1 MNYKNKYLRGLFLIS
16 AISSIILLVCCVS
29 TTENTISTKRFFAQE
44 QTPQAIVKIAVD
56 YPVSGSSPSIANIQ
70 SQIVSL
76 LDNCDAKKYISAK
89 PKVIISQTAQNKCYQ
104 MTHTGRAEDNT
115 QKYQSEYF
123 ESITKLAETEKF
135 ITFAHQIY
143 TYDGGAH
150 GLTVAEM
157 LTFQKSDGKRIN
169 KNILQKESSPE
180 LKSLLAQGLRA
191 YFSSFGEDLAIFPE
205 FDINNMPL
213 PENQPFL
220 TNEGVGFIYSQYEI
234 APYASGQPA
243 FVVPY
248 RFIRPY
254 LTEEIAAIIP
264 QNDNISEITAFSTEN
279 PWQK

>member
-1 MNYKNKYLRGLFLIS
+1 MSYKNKYLRGLIRIS
-16 AISSIILLVCCVS
+16 TILGIITLVCCVS
-29 TTENTISTKRFFAQE
+29 TTKNTISTKRYFAQE
-44 QTPQAIVKIAVD
+44 QNPKAIVKIAVD
-56 YPVSGSSPSIANIQ
+56 YPVSGSAPGLANIQ
-70 SQIVSL
+70 SQIISVL
-76 LDNCDAKKYISAK
+76 ENCDAKKYVSSK
-89 PKVIISQTAQNKCYQ
+89 PKAIISQSAQDKCYQ
-104 MTHTGRAEDNT
+104 ISHTGRADDNT

-123 ESITKLAETEKF
+123 ESITKLAENEKF

-150 GLTVAEM
+150 GLTATEM

-180 LKSLLAQGLRA
+180 LKNLVAQGIRA
-191 YFSSFGEDLAIFPE
+191 YFSSFGDDLAIFPE

-234 APYASGQPA
+234 APYASGQPT

-248 RFIRPY
+248 RLIRPY
-254 LTEEIAAIIP
+254 LTEEIVAIIP
-264 QNDNISEITAFSTEN
+264 QSDNISDITAFSTDN